1 MKLSQPGGRIASGFD
16 PRVQLARAQTAASS
30 GRLQWPVMKAVI
42 AERYGGPEVLELADV
57 PIPQVGPN
65 GVLVQVHAS
74 SVNPVDWKLRRGLL
88 SALWDLRFPV
98 IWGCDLSGVVEQVGS
113 AVTLFKPGDSV
124 YGFKHGKVAKTYRGT
139 YAEYVVVPE
148 SALAR
153 KPQELSHE
161 QAAAIPLAALT
172 AWQAL
177 LGRGRL
183 RPGQRVLIH
192 AAAGGVGGFAV
203 QIAKA
208 VGARVAA
215 TAGARNQEFLRQ
227 LGADLAIDYARERI
241 EDKLSGF
248 DLVLDCVGR
257 SVWAASLRVM
267 KLGGRLVTLLPPIPE
282 QPAGKLRFFAT
293 AISGLLSGAGSAL
306 VQGKRFLLV
315 QGKPRGGDLEKINAL
330 IEAAKLRPEIEKVFL
345 LDQIADAHRLSEQ
358 GHVRGKLVVRLNPL
372 ATRAS

>member
-1 MKLSQPGGRIASGFD
+1 M
-16 PRVQLARAQTAASS
+16 QLARAQTAASS
-30 GRLQWPVMKAVI
+30 GALQWPIMKAVI

-113 AVTLFKPGDSV
+113 AVTLFNPGDAV

-153 KPQELSHE
+153 KPQGLSHE
-161 QAAAIPLAALT
+161 EAAAIPLAALT

-177 LGRGRL
+177 LGQGRL

-208 VGARVAA
+208 VGAHVAA

-227 LGADLAIDYARERI
+227 LGADVAIDYTRERI
-241 EDKLSGF
+241 QDKLSGF

-257 SVWAASLRVM
+257 SVWAASLRVL
-267 KLGGRLVTLLPPIPE
+267 KRGGRLVTLLPPIPE
-282 QPAGKLRFFAT
+282 QRAGKLRFFAT

-330 IEAAKLRPEIEKVFL
+330 IEAAKLRPEIEKVFS

-358 GHVRGKLVVRLNPL
+358 GHVRGKLVVRVNRLP
-372 ATRAS
+372 TPGS